1 MMGVNQYA
9 SRDVRGAGPSCAR
22 SGVNLAPL
30 LPAGERAEACVG
42 IAAPFLVANVCLQ
55 AW

>member
-1 MMGVNQYA
+1 MGADQYA
-9 SRDVRGAGPSCAR
+9 SRDGRDAGPSCAR

-30 LPAGERAEACVG
+30 LPAGGRAEVCVG
-42 IAAPFLVANVCLQ
+42 IAVPFLVANVCLQ